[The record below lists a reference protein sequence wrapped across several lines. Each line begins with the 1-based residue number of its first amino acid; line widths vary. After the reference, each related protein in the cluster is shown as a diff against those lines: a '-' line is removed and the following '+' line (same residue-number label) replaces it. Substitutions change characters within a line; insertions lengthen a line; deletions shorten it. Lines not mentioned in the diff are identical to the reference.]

1 MNDILK
7 NSLTAHYTFE
17 DASNPGKDSSG
28 NGFDAA
34 ALGTSLP
41 AAEVIDG
48 KNAVRFA
55 GGKSGTS
62 YLKLPSDVLKNVSD
76 MTGITLSAWVRPEQG
91 TNVWERLFDF
101 GKGMGGPYIFV
112 TRNLRTSCFAGEDI
126 VADPVKALPIGQ
138 WSHIAVTVSGTKEGT
153 LSSAGPIVYING
165 EVAP

>member
-17 DASNPGKDSSG
+17 DAANPGKDSSG

-62 YLKLPSDVLKNVSD
+62 YLSFLP
-76 MTGITLSAWVRPEQG
+76 M
-91 TNVWERLFDF
+91 
-101 GKGMGGPYIFV
+101 Y
-112 TRNLRTSCFAGEDI
+112 
-126 VADPVKALPIGQ
+126 
-138 WSHIAVTVSGTKEGT
+138 
-153 LSSAGPIVYING
+153 
-165 EVAP
+165 

>member
-101 GKGMGGPYIFV
+101 GKGMYLCQKNPSYLLLCRGGYCCRSGKSTSNRTVVPYRRDRIRYKGRYFKQC
-112 TRNLRTSCFAGEDI
+112 RSYRI
-126 VADPVKALPIGQ
+126 HK
-138 WSHIAVTVSGTKEGT
+138 W
-153 LSSAGPIVYING
+153 
-165 EVAP
+165 